1 MTNESIIDFIRR
13 VFNSEDNFV
22 PLHAPVFNGNEKQY
36 VLDTIDSTF
45 VSSVGNYVNA
55 FEKKLAE
62 FTGAK
67 YAVAVVNGTTA
78 LHLSLLLAG
87 VKAGDEVLTQPLT
100 FVATSNAIVHA
111 GGVPVFIDVDIDS
124 MGLSPVALKK
134 FLEEAT
140 FKNGDGEC
148 ISRKTGNR
156 IKACV
161 PMHTFGFPGRI
172 DEIVQ
177 VCSAYNIAVVEDAAE
192 SLGSYYKG
200 KHTGTYGL
208 VGTFSFNGNKIM
220 TCGAGGAIVTD
231 DDAIAKKA
239 KHLSTTA
246 KIPHEWDF
254 IHDEVA
260 YNYRMPNLNAAV
272 ACAQIEQLDSFIRN
286 KHQLSQLYAAFFE
299 DSDVKFVQE
308 IDQASANFWL
318 NTIIF
323 PDRQRQQSFLKESNA
338 QKVMTRPVWE
348 LMNKLDMYKKCQTG
362 NLVNAE
368 WLAER
373 VVNIPSSV
381 RLN

>member
-1 MTNESIIDFIRR
+1 M
-13 VFNSEDNFV
+13 

-323 PDRQRQQSFLKESNA
+323 PDCQRQQSFLKESNA

>member
-22 PLHAPVFNGNEKQY
+22 PLHAPIFNGNEKQY

>member
-1 MTNESIIDFIRR
+1 M
-13 VFNSEDNFV
+13 